1 MKIRPSGLLHAIAL
15 LLLTISTTSAIAATH
30 TTPPWGKGPFRVLL
44 EVNQNDPATWKV
56 TISNLK
62 TMEKV
67 VGMDTAHAE
76 VIAWGPGIHML
87 LKNSPVAQDIQSL
100 SMYGIEFAACHQ
112 TMMAMHI
119 SKAQLASGVTVVPG
133 AIAEIVKRHNQ
144 GWTEIKE

>member
-1 MKIRPSGLLHAIAL
+1 MKTRLASSLVAAACL
-15 LLLTISTTSAIAATH
+15 LLSIGLSPASAATH
-30 TTPPWGKGPFRVLL
+30 PTPPWGKGPFKVLL

-56 TISNLK
+56 TISNLT

-87 LKNSPVAQDIQSL
+87 LKNSPVAKDIQSL
-100 SMYGIEFAACHQ
+100 SMYGVEFAACHQ
-112 TMMAMHI
+112 TMKALHI
-119 SKAQLASGVTVVPG
+119 SKSQLASGVTVVPG
-133 AIAEIVKRHNQ
+133 AIAEIVRRHNQ

>member
-1 MKIRPSGLLHAIAL
+1 MKNRLASSLVAAACL
-15 LLLTISTTSAIAATH
+15 LLPLCLSPANAAAH
-30 TTPPWGKGPFRVLL
+30 PTPPWGKGPFKVLL
-44 EVNQNDPATWKV
+44 EVNQNNPATWKV

-87 LKNSPVAQDIQSL
+87 LRNSPVAKDIQSL
-100 SMYGIEFAACHQ
+100 AMYGIEFAACHQ
-112 TMMAMHI
+112 TMMALHI
-119 SKAQLASGVTVVPG
+119 GKAQLASGVTVVPG
-133 AIAEIVKRHNQ
+133 AIAEIVRRHHQ

>member
-1 MKIRPSGLLHAIAL
+1 MKIRFHRLFPVVACL
-15 LLLTISTTSAIAATH
+15 LLGFGVASANAATH
-30 TTPPWGKGPFRVLL
+30 KTPPWGNGPFRVLL
-44 EVNQNDPATWKV
+44 EVNQNSPATWAV
-56 TISNLK
+56 TISNLR

-67 VGMDTAHAE
+67 VGMNTAHAE

-112 TMMAMHI
+112 TMKAMHI
-119 SKAQLASGVTVVPG
+119 KKSQLASGVTVVPG
-133 AIAEIVKRHNQ
+133 AIAEIIRRHNQ